1 MKTGHFVPLIACKK
15 GFSNNVSGHVQ
26 MPLRAMQL
34 LADAG
39 HEVHLITN
47 PPTEDRP
54 DLPDMLPNNITI
66 HYVQDGRKRTKVIEG
81 VGGKST
87 GISIRG
93 FIQQL
98 RQIKS
103 IVKKHDFELFHA
115 YGYGGTATLT
125 AMLRFAGVRIPKI
138 VTLYGLRE
146 VSDAKDSIF
155 RNMWSSLT
163 LVSPTTYVAQLC
175 AQSKLEATTIR
186 HGSIRDFVNEL
197 GDAPIRPSRRVLFW
211 RDPTLENGADIC
223 VEAFNTLAPR
233 YPDVTF
239 EMAIRPHWNEI
250 DGITTLESVHE
261 NVHIHKFPYQ
271 DGVTLA
277 DLVTGSCIIAL
288 PFRKHSIHP
297 QLAIA
302 ESLSAGVPVIT
313 SDLCSAPELVQDGK
327 TGRVV
332 PVGDVQATTDAI
344 DQLLADPDG
353 TKAMGVD
360 ASETMKNEWGWD
372 HYVEEITKVYEVV
385 VSP

>member
-1 MKTGHFVPLIACKK
+1 
-15 GFSNNVSGHVQ
+15 

-66 HYVQDGRKRTKVIEG
+66 HYVQDGRKRTKVVDG

-87 GISIRG
+87 GISIRS
-93 FIQQL
+93 FIKQL

-125 AMLRFAGVRIPKI
+125 AMLRFAGVRIPKV
-138 VTLYGLRE
+138 VTLYGLRD
-146 VSDAKDSIF
+146 VNDSKDSIF

-175 AQSKLEATTIR
+175 AQSKLEAITIR
-186 HGSIRDFVNEL
+186 HGSIRNFVNEL
-197 GDAPIRPSRRVLFW
+197 GDEPIRPSRRVLFW

-223 VEAFNTLAPR
+223 VEAFNTLAPK

-250 DGITTLESVHE
+250 DGIATLEAEHE

-372 HYVEEITKVYEVV
+372 HYVEEITKVYEMVI
-385 VSP
+385 SP

>member
-1 MKTGHFVPLIACKK
+1 
-15 GFSNNVSGHVQ
+15 

-39 HEVHLITN
+39 HDVHLMTN

-54 DLPDMLPNNITI
+54 DLPDMLPDNITV
-66 HYVQDGRKRTKVIEG
+66 HYVQDGRKRTKVVDG
-81 VGGKST
+81 VGGKSK
-87 GISIRG
+87 GISVRR
-93 FIQQL
+93 FLQQL
-98 RQIKS
+98 KQIKT
-103 IVKKHDFELFHA
+103 IVKEQDFELFHA

-125 AMLRFAGVRIPKI
+125 ALLRFAGVRIPKI
-138 VTLYGLRE
+138 VTLYGM
-146 VSDAKDSIF
+146 SDDPDAKNSTF
-155 RNMWSSLT
+155 RNLWNSLT
-163 LVSPTTYVAQLC
+163 LVSPTSYVAQLC
-175 AQSKLEATTIR
+175 TQSKLDATTIR
-186 HGSIRDFVNEL
+186 HGSIRNFVNEMGL
-197 GDAPIRPSRRVLFW
+197 SPIRPTQRVLFW
-211 RDPTLENGADIC
+211 RDPTMENGADIC
-223 VEAFNTLAPR
+223 VEAFNTLAPK

-239 EMAIRPHWNEI
+239 EMAIRSHWNEI
-250 DGITTLESVHE
+250 DGIDALESTHT

-277 DLVTGSCIIAL
+277 DLVTGACIIAL

-327 TGRVV
+327 TGLVV

-344 DQLLADPDG
+344 DQLLDDPEG
-353 TKAMGVD
+353 TKALGINAAESMQ
-360 ASETMKNEWGWD
+360 NEWGWD
-372 HYVEEITKVYEVV
+372 DYVDEITKVYEMA

>member
-1 MKTGHFVPLIACKK
+1 M
-15 GFSNNVSGHVQ
+15 
-26 MPLRAMQL
+26 
-34 LADAG
+34 
-39 HEVHLITN
+39 
-47 PPTEDRP
+47 
-54 DLPDMLPNNITI
+54 
-66 HYVQDGRKRTKVIEG
+66 
-81 VGGKST
+81 
-87 GISIRG
+87 
-93 FIQQL
+93 
-98 RQIKS
+98 
-103 IVKKHDFELFHA
+103 
-115 YGYGGTATLT
+115 
-125 AMLRFAGVRIPKI
+125 
-138 VTLYGLRE
+138 
-146 VSDAKDSIF
+146 
-155 RNMWSSLT
+155 
-163 LVSPTTYVAQLC
+163 
-175 AQSKLEATTIR
+175 
-186 HGSIRDFVNEL
+186 
-197 GDAPIRPSRRVLFW
+197 
-211 RDPTLENGADIC
+211 ENGADIC
-223 VEAFNTLAPR
+223 VEAFNSLAPK
-233 YPDVTF
+233 YPEVTF

-250 DGITTLESVHE
+250 DGIATLESEHE

-372 HYVEEITKVYEVV
+372 HYVEEITKVYEMV